1 MVGMPLAIDETMV
14 KGAEQLK
21 PPMDRRAWMATLSRA
36 TREEMETA
44 AEGLAPLAA
53 YRLVRGPETGL
64 VMVRGRTGGGGAPF
78 NLGEVTVTRATVS
91 VPSEGEPGGGLVGH
105 GFVLGTDRRRAELAA
120 LFDALLQDPLIGQ
133 RVEERLI
140 VPVER
145 RLAAE
150 AERAAEETAATKVD
164 FFTLVRGE
172 D

>member
-1 MVGMPLAIDETMV
+1 MPVAIDEAV
-14 KGAEQLK
+14 AAGLEQPN
-21 PPMDRRAWMATLSRA
+21 PPMERRVWMATLSRA
-36 TREEMETA
+36 TREELETA
-44 AEGLAPLAA
+44 TEALAPLSG

-91 VPSEGEPGGGLVGH
+91 VSTGGADTGDAIVGH

-120 LFDALLQDPLIGQ
+120 LFDALLQDPRMMA
-133 RVEERLI
+133 RVDEHLI
-140 VPVER
+140 VPVGS

-150 AERAAEETAATKVD
+150 SERAADETAATKVD